1 MNATSTDSTTQ
12 GSPTFVGIDVAKDK
26 LDLAHSGQ
34 SGLLTVANDPAGIK
48 TIIQICRSVSATTI
62 VVEST
67 GGLERPLTDALLEAG
82 LPVALVNPSQVRH
95 FAKGLGILAKTDALD
110 ARVLMVFAEKASP
123 KLLAQR
129 SKNQVELDALVTC
142 RRQLI
147 HVRTEQSN
155 RLGTTTSK
163 PAQKALQAV
172 LKTADRQIGA
182 LNAKIQKL
190 IESDDDMNRQNEL
203 LKTVPGIGEVT
214 SATLLA
220 ELKELGTTGRR
231 QISAL
236 VGVAPYNRDS
246 GRLRGQRSI
255 RGGRT
260 TVRSTLYLAA
270 LVATRFNPVIKAF
283 ADRLRAAGKRPKV
296 IIVACMRKLIV
307 ILNVMLREN
316 LTWQQLNIVKTT

>member
-48 TIIQICRSVSATTI
+48 AIIQICRSVSATTI

>member
-316 LTWQQLNIVKTT
+316 LTWQQLNIVKST